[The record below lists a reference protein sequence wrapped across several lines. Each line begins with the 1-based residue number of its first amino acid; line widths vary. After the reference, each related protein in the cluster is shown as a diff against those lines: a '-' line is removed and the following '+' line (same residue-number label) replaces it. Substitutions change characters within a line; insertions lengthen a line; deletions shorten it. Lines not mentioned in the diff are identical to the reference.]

1 MSENPASMN
10 FGLFMDQ
17 IVPFAW
23 SNDLQV
29 ETHEENIFRIPE
41 FGIIGFFVG
50 SMMGYSHEYKGCCYS
65 YGFDDAEK
73 MGESVMS
80 SIHHAWVTFHEEGE
94 NND

>member
-23 SNDLQV
+23 SNDLRV

-50 SMMGYSHEYKGCCYS
+50 SMMGYSHGHKGATYS
-65 YGFDDAEK
+65 YGFDNPEK

-80 SIHHAWVTFHEEGE
+80 SIHHVGVASNEEAA

>member
-1 MSENPASMN
+1 
-10 FGLFMDQ
+10 
-17 IVPFAW
+17 
-23 SNDLQV
+23 
-29 ETHEENIFRIPE
+29 
-41 FGIIGFFVG
+41 
-50 SMMGYSHEYKGCCYS
+50 MMGYSHEYKGCCYS